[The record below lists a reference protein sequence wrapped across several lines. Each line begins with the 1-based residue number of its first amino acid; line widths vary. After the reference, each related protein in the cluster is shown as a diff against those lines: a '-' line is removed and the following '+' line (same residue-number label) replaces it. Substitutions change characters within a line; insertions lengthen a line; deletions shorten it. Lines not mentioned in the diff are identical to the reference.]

1 MKTLNMIE
9 DLSNAWGA
17 PGFEDNVLN
26 VVDDYRGDL
35 SFEKDSM
42 MNCYLNLENKDP
54 DKMTIMLDAHLDEVG
69 FMVQSIDAKGLI
81 NFIPLGGWIVNN
93 IPAHLVMVKN
103 KDGDYLKGIVT
114 SKPPHFMTAEEK
126 EKKLVIS
133 DLQIDL
139 GARSREEVIDD
150 FKIDIGA
157 PIVPFAN
164 FEYNEKNKIMMGKA
178 FDNRLGCAAVIEIL
192 KRLKNEDLPVNLVG
206 ALAAQEEVGTRGAEI
221 TSNVIRPDIAIVF
234 EGSPADD
241 LYRDKYT
248 MQAGLGYGPQIR
260 HRDSSYI
267 SHHKFID
274 FGKRIAKENH
284 IKCQHAVRLSGG
296 TNAGKIHLSNK
307 GVPTLVLGIP
317 TRYVHTHYGYASF
330 IDFHQTV
337 DLAVEIIKKMDRD
350 VLDSF

>member
-9 DLSNAWGA
+9 DLSNACGA
-17 PGFEDNVLN
+17 PGFEDNVLD
-26 VVDDYRGDL
+26 VVQDYRGDL

-54 DKMTIMLDAHLDEVG
+54 KKMTIMLDAHLDEVG
-69 FMVQSIDAKGLI
+69 FMVQSIDEKGLI
-81 NFIPLGGWIVNN
+81 NFIPLGGWVVSN

-103 KDGDYLKGIVT
+103 TDGDYLKGIVT
-114 SKPPHFMTAEEK
+114 SKPPHFMTVEER
-126 EKKLVIS
+126 EKKLQIS

-139 GARSREEVIDD
+139 GATSREEVIAD

-157 PIVPFAN
+157 PIVPFVD
-164 FEYNEKNKIMMGKA
+164 FEYNERNGIMMGKA

-206 ALAAQEEVGTRGAEI
+206 ALAVQEEVGTRGAEI
-221 TSNVIRPDIAIVF
+221 TSNLIRPDIAIVF

-241 LYRDKYT
+241 IYRDKYT

-330 IDFHQTV
+330 LDFQETV
-337 DLAVEIIKKMDRD
+337 DLAVEIIKNIDED
-350 VLDSF
+350 VFDSF